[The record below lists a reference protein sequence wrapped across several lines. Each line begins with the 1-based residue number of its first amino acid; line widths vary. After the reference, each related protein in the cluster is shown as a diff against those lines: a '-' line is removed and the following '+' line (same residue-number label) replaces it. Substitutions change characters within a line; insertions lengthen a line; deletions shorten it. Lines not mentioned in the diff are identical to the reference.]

1 MLSDK
6 SEIFKM
12 KIWLMFD
19 LILIFSYIFPLEYGH
34 EPGIALQQ
42 LEFGRIPTTEDI
54 LEQYAP
60 VLHRARCSHCGV
72 DYESGRLIFRKSV
85 I

>member
-1 MLSDK
+1 MWCCQINL
-6 SEIFKM
+6 
-12 KIWLMFD
+12 KILKLKFD
-19 LILIFSYIFPLEYGH
+19 WCSILYFPLEYDH

-54 LEQYAP
+54 LEQYTP
-60 VLHRARCSHCGV
+60 VLHRARCSQCGV
-72 DYESGRLIFRKSV
+72 DYESGRLIIWKSV